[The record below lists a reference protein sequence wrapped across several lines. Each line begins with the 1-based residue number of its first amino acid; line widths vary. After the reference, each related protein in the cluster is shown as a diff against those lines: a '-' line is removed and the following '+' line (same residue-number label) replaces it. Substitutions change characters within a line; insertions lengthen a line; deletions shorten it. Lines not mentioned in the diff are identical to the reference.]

1 MTQAA
6 PPLRSGP
13 MNARL
18 RTFVL
23 LLATL
28 ATLFALAVGP
38 ALATESAPA
47 GGGEEGGKVSMPETA
62 HDRVGL
68 IILGISGVFA
78 LGALANANKQLR
90 GTRPQS
96 DGRIRWR

>member
-1 MTQAA
+1 
-6 PPLRSGP
+6 

-18 RTFVL
+18 RTLVL

-28 ATLFALAVGP
+28 ATLFTLAIGP
-38 ALATESAPA
+38 AMATESAPA
-47 GGGEEGGKVSMPETA
+47 GEENGKVSLPQTA

-68 IILGISGVFA
+68 IILGISGVLA
-78 LGALANANKQLR
+78 LGALANASRQLK
-90 GTRPQS
+90 GSRPQA

>member
-1 MTQAA
+1 
-6 PPLRSGP
+6 

-18 RTFVL
+18 RLAFT
-23 LLATL
+23 LLATVATTL
-28 ATLFALAVGP
+28 ALTVGP

-47 GGGEEGGKVSMPETA
+47 GGEEGGKIPLPQTA

-68 IILGISGVFA
+68 IVLVIVGVFA
-78 LGALANANKQLR
+78 LGALLNAAKQLK
-90 GTRPQS
+90 GSRPQA